1 MKIFTT
7 DKVMMNDAQA
17 LNIMREA
24 RRFINPENNI
34 PGVLNCVIAMEEFAE
49 CSKEISK
56 FIRGKG
62 NRENLIEEIGDVLIC
77 LKEIQDLYSIKDE
90 EIDNAIEMKLDR
102 QHERNKKEYEHRV

>member
-56 FIRGKG
+56 QIRGVG
-62 NRENLIEEIGDVLIC
+62 DIYHLIEEMADCYIC
-77 LKEIQDLYSIKDE
+77 LKQLQDIFRIDDEI
-90 EIDNAIEMKLDR
+90 IDKYIQEKLDR
-102 QHERNKKEYEHRV
+102 QRERNERETN